1 MKIYRTFFYRYSN
14 KESPPFAQGTPHI
27 NCGSVE
33 KPCGLS
39 GIIRQYLTSH
49 FGLIFFMMSS
59 FLKEITQIS
68 IFEKNHLKYFP
79 HTKLLQNLNCSCA
92 DLQED
97 NSHRTM

>member
-1 MKIYRTFFYRYSN
+1 MVRYIYNMPHFFYRYSN
-14 KESPPFAQGTPHI
+14 KESPPFALGTPHI

-59 FLKEITQIS
+59 FLKEITPNQHI
-68 IFEKNHLKYFP
+68 
-79 HTKLLQNLNCSCA
+79 
-92 DLQED
+92 
-97 NSHRTM
+97 